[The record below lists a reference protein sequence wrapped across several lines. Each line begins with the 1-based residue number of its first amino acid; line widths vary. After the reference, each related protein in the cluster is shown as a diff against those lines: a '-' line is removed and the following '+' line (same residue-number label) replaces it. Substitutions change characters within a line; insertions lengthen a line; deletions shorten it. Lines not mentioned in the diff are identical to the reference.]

1 MNMERISPFCFR
13 MILLL
18 PVTGMMLACSLEANI
33 QELAEEAKVLPT
45 PMIRH
50 DKDFQQA
57 EVAKSGHYEVHGQVG
72 EIAEKKS
79 SGQYVIEGVIAYE

>member
-1 MNMERISPFCFR
+1 MNMGRFSLFHLILILMVISCG
-13 MILLL
+13 LL
-18 PVTGMMLACSLEANI
+18 TGCSLEANI
-33 QELAEEAKVLPT
+33 QELTESKVLPT